1 MAPLNYAVLFGG
13 KESVEILLQAGAA
26 PDAPNEVEDRITP
39 LANAINRAHVDIV
52 KLLLDAGANVN
63 STEPGGSALM
73 RAAGKESRDHLRIVQ
88 MLIAAGADVNGDQGR
103 LLTRA
108 CMTGSLD
115 NIKALVEAGADVN
128 RSSLIATPLIKAIE
142 FNRAP
147 VVEFLLAGGADPSI
161 SAPENIETFRKMEAR
176 PRLRLPTQRRLSALV
191 QLIQNR
197 IDTTTSRR
205 SRRTKKSDSPS
216 ESLESYWHRI
226 TEHFSEIAKAGDLK
240 LLGPANHEEIEVVE
254 RLCGLTLP
262 EDFKVA
268 YRVHNGQSA
277 HAMHLIAPLAML
289 HSGYAFLSLELIAEQ
304 WSRFN
309 KFRDDPPVPEGRIGS
324 DAGIQNVWWHPDTP
338 RSSPPSRFLLRS
350 ASLWPRFPVCWLI

>member
-1 MAPLNYAVLFGG
+1 MSFAKQSPLVRTLMSWRKRWPRSIMLCFSEVR
-13 KESVEILLQAGAA
+13 ESVEILLQAGAA

-39 LANAINRAHVDIV
+39 LANAANRAHVDIV

-161 SAPENIETFRKMEAR
+161 SAPEKYLNFPQDGGKTPLEIAT
-176 PRLRLPTQRRLSALV
+176 RRGLSASL

-240 LLGPANHEEIEVVE
+240 LLGPAYDEEIEVVE

-262 EDFKVA
+262 EDFKVGLS
-268 YRVHNGQSA
+268 RSQWPIRTC
-277 HAMHLIAPLAML
+277 HAPHRSI
-289 HSGYAFLSLELIAEQ
+289 GYAPFWLCVSI
-304 WSRFN
+304 SRA
-309 KFRDDPPVPEGRIGS
+309 DSGAMEPVQQIS
-324 DAGIQNVWWHPDTP
+324 
-338 RSSPPSRFLLRS
+338 
-350 ASLWPRFPVCWLI
+350 